1 MTMLPVVWWWL
12 NQAATMSL
20 FKGVLL
26 ARVSGELATANCTLL
41 PKCQEKESKARGREL
56 MNVSACFLL
65 LNSGLKTDGKPRVC
79 PGASSRVVLLGCVLV
94 QFLETPTKRI
104 EL

>member
-65 LNSGLKTDGKPRVC
+65 LNREQWVKNRWKATCLSWSIFKGL
-79 PGASSRVVLLGCVLV
+79 LLG
-94 QFLETPTKRI
+94 
-104 EL
+104 